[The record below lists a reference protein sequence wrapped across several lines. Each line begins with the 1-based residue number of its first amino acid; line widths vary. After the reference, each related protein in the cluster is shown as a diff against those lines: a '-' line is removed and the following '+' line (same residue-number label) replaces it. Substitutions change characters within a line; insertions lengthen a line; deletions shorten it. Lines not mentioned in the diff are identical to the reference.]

1 MKYVAKNILN
11 KYQRERFKKRRY
23 IKQMVK
29 TGITDNSS
37 ILNISQA
44 VMNIKRTKSLQKDIK
59 S

>member
-1 MKYVAKNILN
+1 
-11 KYQRERFKKRRY
+11 
-23 IKQMVK
+23 MVK

-59 S
+59 SWKLLEMYK